1 MAEGDAYL
9 TNDPWMGTGHLHDFT
24 VLTPAFLDGR
34 PVALFADTVHVVDIG
49 GLGFGADGRQVYEE
63 GINIPIMPLVRQG
76 RMNDVLLEILRAN
89 VREPQQVVGDL
100 HSLAA
105 ANETGVQRL
114 CAMLRELD
122 PRTLDELA
130 AHIIESSRAAML
142 EEIRTLPFDS
152 YENAMRV
159 DGHERP
165 VDLVAKLTIGET
177 GIDIDF
183 SGTSPTSSYGINVP
197 LTYTQAYASFGVRC
211 LIGSSVPNNAGSLEP
226 IRVSAPAGSILNAER
241 PAAVSV
247 RHVIGQMLPD
257 VVLGCLAKATGGR
270 VPAEGSSSLWNPVL
284 LGGPGLSGEGDGP
297 ASAPF
302 AVNLFHAGGT
312 GARPVKDGMSATAFP
327 SGVRN
332 TPIEINETL
341 APLVVWKKEFLS
353 DSGGPGRYRGGLGQV
368 MEVAHRHGAAFSI
381 SALFDRIDHP
391 ARGREGGLPGAP
403 PARRSGQSPPEERPA
418 AQRQGTAGRPSRG
431 DPGHGDAGRRRLRR
445 SLDPTG
451 RRRRRGRDQR
461 LRLVRERGTRL
472 RRGIDPRGQGRP
484 GTHPCPARQ
493 VDRRSGLSVGAATRH
508 GLASRHLQEAR
519 HAPDR
524 LFDVFLPDRLF
535 DVFLAVGVG
544 KAQVAPALGPEVAP
558 GEHRHAG
565 LFQQPVGQQ
574 FVIEPGAG
582 DIGKDVKGPAR
593 NQAGYPRQA
602 I

>member
-1 MAEGDAYL
+1 MSEIATTLSAIDRQIGWHRLIAVVEEQARTLMRTAFSTAVREAGDLSAGVFDLEGRMLAQAVTGTPGHVNAMAASVRFFLEKFPIESMAEGDAYL

-63 GINIPIMPLVRQG
+63 GINIPIMPLIRQG

-105 ANETGVQRL
+105 ANGTGVQRL

-142 EEIRTLPFDS
+142 EEIRTLPYGS

-159 DGHERP
+159 DGYERP

-341 APLVVWKKEFLS
+341 APLVVWKKEFRC

-391 ARGREGGLPGAP
+391 ARGREGGLSGASGNLLLKSGQRLKGKGRQVVPPGETLVMEMPGGGGYGDPSTRPADAVAEDLINGFVSP
-403 PARRSGQSPPEERPA
+403 ESAARDYAVASTPEGKVDPARTHA
-418 AQRQGTAGRPSRG
+418 
-431 DPGHGDAGRRRLRR
+431 LRAK
-445 SLDPTG
+445 STDD
-451 RRRRRGRDQR
+451 RD
-461 LRLVRERGTRL
+461 
-472 RRGIDPRGQGRP
+472 
-484 GTHPCPARQ
+484 
-493 VDRRSGLSVGAATRH
+493 
-508 GLASRHLQEAR
+508 
-519 HAPDR
+519 
-524 LFDVFLPDRLF
+524 
-535 DVFLAVGVG
+535 
-544 KAQVAPALGPEVAP
+544 
-558 GEHRHAG
+558 
-565 LFQQPVGQQ
+565 
-574 FVIEPGAG
+574 
-582 DIGKDVKGPAR
+582 
-593 NQAGYPRQA
+593 
-602 I
+602 

>member
-1 MAEGDAYL
+1 LSEIATTLSAIDRQIGWHRLIAVVEEQARTLMRTAFSTAVREAGDLSAGVFDLEGRMLAQAVTGTPGHVNAMAASVRFFLEKFPIESMAEGDAYL

-226 IRVSAPAGSILNAER
+226 IRVSAPAGSILN
-241 PAAVSV
+241 
-247 RHVIGQMLPD
+247 
-257 VVLGCLAKATGGR
+257 GR

-403 PARRSGQSPPEERPA
+403 GNLLLKSGQRLKGKGRQVVPPGETLVMEMPGGGGYGDPSTRPADAIAEDLINGFVSPESAARDYAVASTPEGEVDPAR
-418 AQRQGTAGRPSRG
+418 T
-431 DPGHGDAGRRRLRR
+431 
-445 SLDPTG
+445 
-451 RRRRRGRDQR
+451 
-461 LRLVRERGTRL
+461 
-472 RRGIDPRGQGRP
+472 
-484 GTHPCPARQ
+484 
-493 VDRRSGLSVGAATRH
+493 
-508 GLASRHLQEAR
+508 
-519 HAPDR
+519 HAPRAKSTDDR
-524 LFDVFLPDRLF
+524 D
-535 DVFLAVGVG
+535 
-544 KAQVAPALGPEVAP
+544 
-558 GEHRHAG
+558 
-565 LFQQPVGQQ
+565 
-574 FVIEPGAG
+574 
-582 DIGKDVKGPAR
+582 
-593 NQAGYPRQA
+593 
-602 I
+602 